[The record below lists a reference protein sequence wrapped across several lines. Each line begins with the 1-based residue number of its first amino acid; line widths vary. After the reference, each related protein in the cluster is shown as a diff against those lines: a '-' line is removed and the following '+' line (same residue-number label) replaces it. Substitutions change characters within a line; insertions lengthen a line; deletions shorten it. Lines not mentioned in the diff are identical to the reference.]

1 MTLHMAI
8 KAVADG
14 NETCTA
20 GRLDD
25 RAFVG
30 ASAVEFGCM
39 FVEGGTVRRRCA
51 FLGGVFVV
59 HLVDRDRKF
68 ITTLTLTVK
77 TLENAHALE

>member
-1 MTLHMAI
+1 MPLHMAI

-25 RAFVG
+25 CAFVG

-39 FVEGGTVRRRCA
+39 FVEER
-51 FLGGVFVV
+51 FVEDVLFWGIFV
-59 HLVDRDRKF
+59 HLVD
-68 ITTLTLTVK
+68 
-77 TLENAHALE
+77 

>member
-1 MTLHMAI
+1 MTLHIAI

-20 GRLDD
+20 GKLDD
-25 RAFVG
+25 CAFVG

-39 FVEGGTVRRRCA
+39 FVEERMVRRRCA
-51 FLGGVFVV
+51 FLGGVFFV
-59 HLVDRDRKF
+59 HLVDRDRKI

>member
-1 MTLHMAI
+1 MPLHMAI

-25 RAFVG
+25 CAFVG

-39 FVEGGTVRRRCA
+39 FVEERFVEDVL
-51 FLGGVFVV
+51 FGGVFV
-59 HLVDRDRKF
+59 HLVD
-68 ITTLTLTVK
+68 
-77 TLENAHALE
+77 

>member
-14 NETCTA
+14 NGTCTA

-25 RAFVG
+25 CAFVG

-39 FVEGGTVRRRCA
+39 FVEER
-51 FLGGVFVV
+51 FVEDVLFWGIFV